1 MKRRPFPWNH
11 LLLIL
16 AGTFTLGAFAGW
28 ILTDGTWDGDL
39 RVFVV
44 PGVLAGAVIWLI
56 GKLPH
61 DWKSS
66 IDDGGIAE

>member
-1 MKRRPFPWNH
+1 MQHQPFPWKR

-28 ILTDGTWDGDL
+28 ILSDGTWDGDL
-39 RVFVV
+39 RVFAV
-44 PGVLAGAVIWLI
+44 PGVLASAVIWFI

-61 DWKSS
+61 DWKPPA
-66 IDDGGIAE
+66 DDAGKAE